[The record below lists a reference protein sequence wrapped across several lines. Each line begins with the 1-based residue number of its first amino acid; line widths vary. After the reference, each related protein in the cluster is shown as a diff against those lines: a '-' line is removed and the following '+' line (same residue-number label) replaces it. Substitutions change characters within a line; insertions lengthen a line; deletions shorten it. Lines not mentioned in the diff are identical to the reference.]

1 MAETE
6 SPEPL
11 HPDLMPSLR
20 KLVRGLEVL
29 FWALPFAL
37 LVCVQETMVSWWES
51 WGIAPALA
59 AMVLLWYGTY
69 SLSHFQKQER
79 VWQGTVNFAQV
90 LALLMVGL
98 VPFLHW
104 QQQIT
109 SDTMTWS
116 QMSEA
121 QKHVVYSACIFF
133 TASMMYVLNL
143 NHVLARLA
151 AMLPDPILR
160 ADVRLFVYLNFG
172 LFLALVIGLWMHQK
186 ADWVFD
192 LLRQAAPA
200 FAESIGSYLG
210 FAAMMK
216 AAILWIATLVVTFTM
231 TMLWKTKE
239 AILNSVFSLEP
250 PPLPEV
256 DEMEGADK
264 VNPSLN

>member
-6 SPEPL
+6 SPKPL

-20 KLVRGLEVL
+20 RLVRGLEVL

-51 WGIAPALA
+51 WGIGPALA
-59 AMVLLWYGTY
+59 AMALLWYGTR
-69 SLSHFQKQER
+69 SLGHFQKQER
-79 VWQGTVNFAQV
+79 VWQGTVRFAQV

-116 QMSEA
+116 SMSKA
-121 QKHVVYSACIFF
+121 QQHVVYSACIFF

-172 LFLALVIGLWMHQK
+172 LFLLLVIGLWMHQK
-186 ADWVFD
+186 ADAVF
-192 LLRQAAPA
+192 LGLREFAPA
-200 FAESIGSYLG
+200 FADSIGSYLG
-210 FAAMMK
+210 LAAMMK
-216 AAILWIATLVVTFTM
+216 AAILWVATLVITLTM

-256 DEMEGADK
+256 EATDEVD
-264 VNPSLN
+264 PSLD

>member
-59 AMVLLWYGTY
+59 AMALLWYGTY
-69 SLSHFQKQER
+69 SLGHFQKQER

-121 QKHVVYSACIFF
+121 QKHIVYSACIFF

-172 LFLALVIGLWMHQK
+172 LFLLLVIGLWMHQ
-186 ADWVFD
+186 
-192 LLRQAAPA
+192 
-200 FAESIGSYLG
+200 
-210 FAAMMK
+210 
-216 AAILWIATLVVTFTM
+216 
-231 TMLWKTKE
+231 
-239 AILNSVFSLEP
+239 
-250 PPLPEV
+250 
-256 DEMEGADK
+256 
-264 VNPSLN
+264 

>member
-29 FWALPFAL
+29 FWAL

-69 SLSHFQKQER
+69 SLGHFQKQER

-133 TASMMYVLNL
+133 TAGMMYVLNL

-172 LFLALVIGLWMHQK
+172 LFLLLVIGLWMHQK
-186 ADWVFD
+186 ADVVF
-192 LLRQAAPA
+192 LGLREFAPA

-210 FAAMMK
+210 LAAMMK
-216 AAILWIATLVVTFTM
+216 AAILWAATLVVTLTM

-239 AILNSVFSLEP
+239 AILKSVFSLEP
-250 PPLPEV
+250 PPLPEAAAADEV
-256 DEMEGADK
+256 D
-264 VNPSLN
+264 PSLN

>member
-1 MAETE
+1 MAKTE

-20 KLVRGLEVL
+20 RLVRGLEVL
-29 FWALPFAL
+29 FWSLPFAL

-51 WGIAPALA
+51 WGIGPALA
-59 AMVLLWYGTY
+59 AMALLWYGTR
-69 SLSHFQKQER
+69 SLGDFQKQER
-79 VWQGTVNFAQV
+79 VWQGTVRFAQV

-116 QMSEA
+116 SMSKA
-121 QKHVVYSACIFF
+121 QQHVVYSACIFF

-143 NHVLARLA
+143 NQVLARLA

-172 LFLALVIGLWMHQK
+172 LFLLLVIGLWTHQK
-186 ADWVFD
+186 ADAVF
-192 LLRQAAPA
+192 LGLREFAPA
-200 FAESIGSYLG
+200 FADSIGSYLG
-210 FAAMMK
+210 LTAMMK
-216 AAILWIATLVVTFTM
+216 AVILWVATLVITLTM

-250 PPLPEV
+250 PPLPEAEATDEV
-256 DEMEGADK
+256 D
-264 VNPSLN
+264 SLLN

>member
-59 AMVLLWYGTY
+59 AMALLLYGTY
-69 SLSHFQKQER
+69 SLGHFQKQER

-90 LALLMVGL
+90 LALLMAGL

-121 QKHVVYSACIFF
+121 QKHIVYSACIFF
-133 TASMMYVLNL
+133 TASIMYVLNL

-172 LFLALVIGLWMHQK
+172 LFLLLVIGLWMHQK
-186 ADWVFD
+186 ADVVF
-192 LLRQAAPA
+192 LGLREFAPA
-200 FAESIGSYLG
+200 FSESIGSYLG
-210 FAAMMK
+210 LAAMMK
-216 AAILWIATLVVTFTM
+216 AAILWAATLVVTLTM

-239 AILNSVFSLEP
+239 AILNSVFSIEP
-250 PPLPEV
+250 PPLPEAEATDEV
-256 DEMEGADK
+256 D
-264 VNPSLN
+264 PSLN

>member
-20 KLVRGLEVL
+20 RLVRGLEVL
-29 FWALPFAL
+29 FWSLPFAL

-51 WGIAPALA
+51 WGIGPALA
-59 AMVLLWYGTY
+59 AMALLWYGTR
-69 SLSHFQKQER
+69 SLGHFQKQER
-79 VWQGTVNFAQV
+79 VWQGTVRFAQV

-116 QMSEA
+116 SMSKA
-121 QKHVVYSACIFF
+121 QQHVVYSACIFF

-143 NHVLARLA
+143 NQVLARLA

-160 ADVRLFVYLNFG
+160 ADVRLFVYFNFG
-172 LFLALVIGLWMHQK
+172 LFLLLVIGLWMHQK
-186 ADWVFD
+186 ADAVF
-192 LLRQAAPA
+192 LGLREFAPT
-200 FAESIGSYLG
+200 FADSIGSYLG
-210 FAAMMK
+210 LAAMMK
-216 AAILWIATLVVTFTM
+216 AAILWVATLVITLTM

-239 AILNSVFSLEP
+239 TILNSVFSLEP
-250 PPLPEV
+250 PPLPEAEAT
-256 DEMEGADK
+256 DE

>member
-1 MAETE
+1 MAKTE

-20 KLVRGLEVL
+20 RLVRGLEVL
-29 FWALPFAL
+29 FWSLPFAL

-51 WGIAPALA
+51 WGIGPALA
-59 AMVLLWYGTY
+59 AMALLWYGTR
-69 SLSHFQKQER
+69 SLGHFQKQER
-79 VWQGTVNFAQV
+79 VWQGTVRFAQV

-116 QMSEA
+116 SMSKA
-121 QKHVVYSACIFF
+121 QQHVVYSACIFF

-143 NHVLARLA
+143 NQVLARLA

-160 ADVRLFVYLNFG
+160 ADVRLFVYFNFG
-172 LFLALVIGLWMHQK
+172 LFLLLVIGLWMHQK
-186 ADWVFD
+186 ADAVF
-192 LLRQAAPA
+192 LGLREFAPA
-200 FAESIGSYLG
+200 FADSIGSYLG
-210 FAAMMK
+210 LAAMMK
-216 AAILWIATLVVTFTM
+216 AAILGVATLVITLTM

-239 AILNSVFSLEP
+239 AIWNSVFSLEP
-250 PPLPEV
+250 PPLPEAEATDEV
-256 DEMEGADK
+256 D
-264 VNPSLN
+264 PLLN

>member
-1 MAETE
+1 M
-6 SPEPL
+6 
-11 HPDLMPSLR
+11 
-20 KLVRGLEVL
+20 
-29 FWALPFAL
+29 
-37 LVCVQETMVSWWES
+37 
-51 WGIAPALA
+51 
-59 AMVLLWYGTY
+59 
-69 SLSHFQKQER
+69 
-79 VWQGTVNFAQV
+79 WQGTVNFAQV

-121 QKHVVYSACIFF
+121 QKHIVYSTCIFF

-172 LFLALVIGLWMHQK
+172 LFLLLVIGLWMHQK
-186 ADWVFD
+186 ADVVF
-192 LLRQAAPA
+192 LGLREFAPA

-210 FAAMMK
+210 LAAMMK
-216 AAILWIATLVVTFTM
+216 AAILWAATLVVTLTM

-239 AILNSVFSLEP
+239 AILNSVFSIEP
-250 PPLPEV
+250 PPLPEATDEV
-256 DEMEGADK
+256 DS
-264 VNPSLN
+264 SLN